1 MQSKLF
7 RASLAGPSDRSGV
20 ATRIIAKIFS
30 GTDLIPRHHD
40 SSLEASR
47 SIRSV
52 HTLITSG
59 RFRSSSEIEPAIDTH
74 SYRHTPDRLVQPIFR
89 PPSRRPPPECSPSIS
104 RRDAGLKMLC
114 IMFYTA
120 EQKRAYFLLLV
131 CKLSGVLFCTL
142 FGVCSDGIVLA
153 KPHWIRPP
161 LPNSSGSAIG

>member
-1 MQSKLF
+1 MQSKLC

-89 PPSRRPPPECSPSIS
+89 PASRRPPPECSPSIS

-114 IMFYTA
+114 IM
-120 EQKRAYFLLLV
+120 
-131 CKLSGVLFCTL
+131 
-142 FGVCSDGIVLA
+142 
-153 KPHWIRPP
+153 
-161 LPNSSGSAIG
+161 

>member
-114 IMFYTA
+114 IMQDESWA
-120 EQKRAYFLLLV
+120 RLI
-131 CKLSGVLFCTL
+131 LFCFWEFP
-142 FGVCSDGIVLA
+142 FGRQQSGSRN
-153 KPHWIRPP
+153 PRPP
-161 LPNSSGSAIG
+161 NAPAFWRRYSA

>member
-1 MQSKLF
+1 MRSKLF

-52 HTLITSG
+52 HTLITSAASDPHP
-59 RFRSSSEIEPAIDTH
+59 RSSRQSIPIAIA
-74 SYRHTPDRLVQPIFR
+74 HTPDRLVQPIFR

-114 IMFYTA
+114 IMFYTPS
-120 EQKRAYFLLLV
+120 QKKSPPLLLV
-131 CKLSGVLFCTL
+131 CKLSGVFFGTL
-142 FGVCSDGIVLA
+142 FGVWCTGNYRLT
-153 KPHWIRPP
+153 
-161 LPNSSGSAIG
+161 

>member
-114 IMFYTA
+114 IMFYSRKQT
-120 EQKRAYFLLLV
+120 
-131 CKLSGVLFCTL
+131 SGNQI
-142 FGVCSDGIVLA
+142 GVTFRSFRI
-153 KPHWIRPP
+153 I
-161 LPNSSGSAIG
+161 